1 MLVQAEVTDSL
12 GFDVF
17 SDINAI
23 TSILNS
29 AASDTRCNYIYHRME
44 TFMSKLTLV
53 SHHLCP
59 YVQRAAIALL
69 EKGVPFER
77 INIDLAN
84 KPDWFLQISP
94 LGKVPLLRI
103 EEEDGSKAMLF
114 ESSVICEYLEET
126 QPGVALHPKHPLT
139 RARHRGWMEFGS
151 SVLSDLWGYETAQDA
166 DPLEAKRKALIA
178 KFATLE
184 GVLTDGPY
192 FAGDDFS
199 LVDAVFAPVFRYF
212 DLFDTLGDSGIF
224 EGLERVARW
233 RKALSEQASVRAA
246 VGADYPQR
254 LMEFLEKHNSILLR
268 QAAAA

>member
-1 MLVQAEVTDSL
+1 
-12 GFDVF
+12 
-17 SDINAI
+17 
-23 TSILNS
+23 
-29 AASDTRCNYIYHRME
+29 
-44 TFMSKLTLV
+44 MSSLTLI

-84 KPDWFLQISP
+84 KPEWFLKISP

-103 EEEDGSKAMLF
+103 EAEDSSQAVLF

-126 QPGVALHPKHPLT
+126 QAGATLHPADPLT

-151 SVLSDLWGYETAQDA
+151 SVLSDLWGYETAQDELQL
-166 DPLEAKRKALIA
+166 DVKRKALTA

-184 GVLTDGPY
+184 GALGDGPY
-192 FAGDDFS
+192 FAGSSFS

-224 EGLERVARW
+224 DGLEQTQRW
-233 RKALSEQASVRAA
+233 RRALSERASVRNA

-254 LMEFLEKHNSILLR
+254 LMEFLERHSSILLR

>member
-1 MLVQAEVTDSL
+1 
-12 GFDVF
+12 
-17 SDINAI
+17 
-23 TSILNS
+23 
-29 AASDTRCNYIYHRME
+29 
-44 TFMSKLTLV
+44 MSKLTLI

-84 KPDWFLQISP
+84 KPDWFLKISP

-103 EEEDGSKAMLF
+103 EEEDGSEAVLF

-126 QPGVALHPKHPLT
+126 QAGTALHPEDART

-151 SVLSDLWGYETAQDA
+151 SVLSDLWGYETAQDELQ
-166 DPLEAKRKALIA
+166 LESKRKALIA
-178 KFATLE
+178 KFTTIE
-184 GVLTDGPY
+184 GALGNGPY
-192 FAGDDFS
+192 FSGSGFS

-224 EGLERVARW
+224 DGLERVKRW
-233 RKALSEQASVRAA
+233 RRALTERASVRAA
-246 VGADYPQR
+246 VGEDYPER
-254 LMEFLEKHNSILLR
+254 LTDFLKKHDSILLR
-268 QAAAA
+268 QPAAV